1 MEYFDTSSKVS
12 YQGDKKMAR
21 TKRDMAIE
29 MADYDRPPARSA
41 IEQENRCISLAMDL
55 AERKLRDGTA
65 SSQLISQFVKYGS
78 SHERLEREN
87 QELNNQLLVA
97 KTEQIR
103 SAERVE
109 ELYADAIQ
117 AMRSYGGYN
126 EA

>member
-1 MEYFDTSSKVS
+1 
-12 YQGDKKMAR
+12 MAR
-21 TKRDMAIE
+21 TKRVSANDMA
-29 MADYDRPPARSA
+29 DFDRPPARSA

-97 KTEQIR
+97 KTDAIK
-103 SAERVE
+103 SAERME
-109 ELYADAIQ
+109 EVYAEAIR
-117 AMRSYGGYN
+117 AMRSYGGYD
-126 EA
+126 ES

>member
-1 MEYFDTSSKVS
+1 
-12 YQGDKKMAR
+12 MAR
-21 TKRDMAIE
+21 TKRVSANDMA
-29 MADYDRPPARSA
+29 DFDRPPARSA

-97 KTEQIR
+97 KTDAIK
-103 SAERVE
+103 SAERME
-109 ELYADAIQ
+109 EVYAEVINS
-117 AMRSYGGYN
+117 MRSYGGYD
-126 EA
+126 ES

>member
-1 MEYFDTSSKVS
+1 
-12 YQGDKKMAR
+12 MAR
-21 TKRDMAIE
+21 TKRDPGFDIP
-29 MADYDRPPARSA
+29 DNGRPPARSA

-97 KTEQIR
+97 KTEQIK

-109 ELYADAIQ
+109 ELYSNAIN
-117 AMRSYGGYN
+117 AMRSYGGYD
-126 EA
+126 EP

>member
-1 MEYFDTSSKVS
+1 
-12 YQGDKKMAR
+12 MAR
-21 TKRDMAIE
+21 TKRVSANDMA
-29 MADYDRPPARSA
+29 DFDRPPARSA

-97 KTEQIR
+97 KTDAIK
-103 SAERVE
+103 SAERME
-109 ELYADAIQ
+109 EVYAEAIN
-117 AMRSYGGYN
+117 AMRSYGGYD
-126 EA
+126 ES